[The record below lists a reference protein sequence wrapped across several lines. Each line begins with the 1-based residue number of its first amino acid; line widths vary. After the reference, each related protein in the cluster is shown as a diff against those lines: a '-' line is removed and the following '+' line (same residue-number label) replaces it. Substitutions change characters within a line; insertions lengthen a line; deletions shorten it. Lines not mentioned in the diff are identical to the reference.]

1 MTIFEDKVMEAAAV
15 GGNGMATISK
25 MNGQITEAVQIKGC
39 FRDQP
44 IRNEEKVCYR
54 KNTA

>member
-25 MNGQITEAVQIKGC
+25 MNGQINEAVQIKGC
-39 FRDQP
+39 FRDQL